1 MFRYSTLALALL
13 ISTPALWQAFVVGD
27 LDPTTAL
34 IRFLIA
40 VPVAAVLLAVPR
52 AVYSH
57 YARNR
62 AVAPVHV
69 EATRVD
75 VRESDTT
82 LS

>member
-1 MFRYSTLALALL
+1 MVLALL

-40 VPVAAVLLAVPR
+40 VPVAALLLAVPR
-52 AVYSH
+52 TVYSH

-75 VRESDTT
+75 AGESGAT
-82 LS
+82 LD